1 MRLIHI
7 LIAVFVSA
15 AVAYLVYNQ
24 ISGPSQQPANT
35 SGGLVRTVQ
44 PEIKEVPTV
53 DIYVARRPIQIGEII
68 DQEMIDRQ
76 PWPKHLIGPGFV
88 QASDEAPRLLGM
100 VARAPFQQ
108 NEVLLENKLAN
119 PEDPSFIA
127 ASLPE
132 GMRAVT
138 ISVDPVTG
146 LAGFVYPGDRVDV
159 LITHELLTKG
169 QAGIPQDEEDDKP
182 TTLKDEKKTTEMLVT
197 DVRVLAVNQLAIIT
211 GEEKPRD
218 RVPSSVTLEVNQ
230 ADAQRL
236 RLGER
241 KGELSLALRSLYDD
255 KAEFV
260 RPTAEDDLTRAKPP
274 GYFPELYGFD
284 EEFTSDMIKKKKEEN
299 KSKAVVTVV
308 RGVEVNELEFERN
321 E

>member
-1 MRLIHI
+1 MRLTNIF
-7 LIAVFVSA
+7 IAVLVSA
-15 AVAYLVYNQ
+15 AIAYFVYGWLSNKPQ
-24 ISGPSQQPANT
+24 SQQQ
-35 SGGLVRTVQ
+35 SGVIRPVVR
-44 PEIKEVPTV
+44 EAKEVPTV
-53 DIYVARRPIQIGEII
+53 DVYVASRKIQIGEII
-68 DQEMIDRQ
+68 DQQMIDRQ
-76 PWPKHLIGPGFV
+76 AWPQHLVGPGFV
-88 QASDEAPRLLGM
+88 KAGKEVAPIVGM
-100 VARAPFQQ
+100 VARAPFEPR
-108 NEVLLENKLAN
+108 EVLLESKLAN

-127 ASLPE
+127 ASIPE

-169 QAGIPQDEEDDKP
+169 QAGVESDEEDEKNRRRP
-182 TTLKDEKKTTEMLVT
+182 EEKKTTEVLVS
-197 DVRVLAVNQLAIIT
+197 DIRVLAVNNLAVVT

-218 RVPSSVTLEVNQ
+218 RQPSSITLEVSQ
-230 ADAQRL
+230 DDAQRL

-255 KAEFV
+255 KKEYA

-274 GYFPELYGFD
+274 GYFPKLFSFEDDYP
-284 EEFTSDMIKKKKEEN
+284 EEMMQAKKKEEE
-299 KSKAVVTVV
+299 KKKAVVTVV
-308 RGVEVNELEFERN
+308 RGVEVNELEFEKN